1 MFTFYKKSQKG
12 QDLVE
17 YAMMLAIIIGI
28 GWGIY
33 SQTGVA
39 DSIKNVFGNASSL
52 METAKKNTGMFDME
66 AVLKRLN
73 EMEKGYDHGSLTNGP
88 NYKRG
93 FFSSSWLTEKDAA
106 DDLVKS
112 LASELG
118 ATMWTY
124 YNGRNPNNKFGPG
137 GVGLYWTTEEDF
149 DSVTLPKDE
158 KGWWSK
164 ENVLS
169 YRYDPNWHDPETGK
183 TGGYSVI
190 ENRAWPNQYGSD
202 GKYTHNGL
210 AQQPF
215 EQGKPAGTTLG
226 TYSTYEAAQQRYNE
240 VKKAQGGYIYMGTA
254 QTK

>member
-1 MFTFYKKSQKG
+1 MFTFYKNSQKG

-17 YAMMLAIIIGI
+17 YALMLAIIIGS

-52 METAKKNTGMFDME
+52 METAKKNTGTFDMK

-73 EMEKGYDHGSLTNGP
+73 EMEKRYLGNLNNGP

-93 FFSSSWLTEKDAA
+93 FFSSSWLTAEDAA
-106 DDLVKS
+106 DDQVKS
-112 LASELG
+112 LASGLG
-118 ATMWTY
+118 AKMWTY
-124 YNGRNPNNKFGPG
+124 YNGLNPNNQFGPNG
-137 GVGLYWTTEEDF
+137 GGLYWTTEDL
-149 DSVTLPKDE
+149 DSVPLHKDE

-164 ENVLS
+164 ETVLS
-169 YRYDPNWHDPETGK
+169 YRYDPNTGK
-183 TGGYSVI
+183 YSVI

-202 GKYTHNGL
+202 GKKHNGL
-210 AQQPF
+210 AQQPV

-226 TYSTYEAAQQRYNE
+226 TYDTYEEAQKKYNE
-240 VKKAQGGYIYMGTA
+240 VKTAHGGNYIYMGTT